1 MVFKIGDCVVGV
13 RDLDTPGVVRAKYKR
28 HYLVEFPKVRE
39 WYRFRHCTNKDLL
52 LSDSP
57 LIEQLKEM
65 NEKMRKLEREAD
77 EIYEEIKQM
86 LKTKMNMKSI

>member
-1 MVFKIGDCVVGV
+1 MIFKNGDHVVGA
-13 RDLDTPGVVRAKYKR
+13 RDLDIPGIIRAKYKR
-28 HYLVEFPKVRE
+28 HYLVEFPKARE
-39 WYRFRHCTNKDLL
+39 WRRFRYCTSKDLL

-65 NEKMRKLEREAD
+65 SEKMRKLEREAD

-86 LKTKMNMKSI
+86 LKQKR